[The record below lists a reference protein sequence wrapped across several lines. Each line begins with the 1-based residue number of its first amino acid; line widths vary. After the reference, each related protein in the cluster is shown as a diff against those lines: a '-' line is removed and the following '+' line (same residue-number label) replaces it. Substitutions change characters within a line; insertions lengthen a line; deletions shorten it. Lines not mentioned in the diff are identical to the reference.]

1 MQIDE
6 SRKLL
11 LSDTMVPDI
20 FILEYLPELSG
31 LAVKIYLFL
40 LLTART
46 NRNITEQDL
55 ARRLGQ
61 DADTIRASLL
71 ELAAAELI
79 ALKERS
85 VELMDVKA
93 AEIERTWRRR
103 TTSLPEE
110 NTQSQQRFAK
120 REKLMAD
127 IARTFFQGMMSPSW
141 YGEIDAWFDRY
152 GFEPEV
158 IYALFQECARRNKL
172 DSKAYIATVAENWSK
187 RGIVSFNDLNSYFL
201 THDKVSKMSRKIG
214 RKLRKNMTEYDDE
227 IVARWIEQLGY
238 DFDIIEIAL
247 RKMTKMSHPNLA
259 FIDRILQEWFEHQLH
274 DAEAIKGYEQ
284 DKAARIMKERR
295 QTASLD
301 NSGKARNQ
309 GNFEQREY
317 SKEYLDGFYET
328 IESDTLAASAKT
340 EENDSESGYPQQLDL
355 TELMNRTKDQE
366 DQAERKADRPDGQE
380 IESEA
385 EQR

>member
-46 NRNITEQDL
+46 NRNITDQDL

-61 DADTIRASLL
+61 DADAIRASLL
-71 ELAAAELI
+71 ELATAGLI
-79 ALKERS
+79 ELKERS
-85 VELMDVKA
+85 IELMDVKA
-93 AEIERTWRRR
+93 AEIERTWRRK

-110 NTQSQQRFAK
+110 TTQSQQRFAK

-158 IYALFQECARRNKL
+158 IYALFQECAHRNKL

-201 THDKVSKMSRKIG
+201 AHDKVSKLSRKIG

-227 IVARWIEQLGY
+227 IVARWIDQLGF

-274 DAEAIKGYEQ
+274 DAEAIKTYEQ
-284 DKAARIMKERR
+284 EKAARIMKERR
-295 QTASLD
+295 QMATPD
-301 NSGKARNQ
+301 NTGKAKNQ

-328 IESDTLAASAKT
+328 IDAEAPSETAKAGAGDV
-340 EENDSESGYPQQLDL
+340 ENDYPQQLDL
-355 TELMNRTKDQE
+355 AELMKQVQNQE
-366 DQAERKADRPDGQE
+366 ELVKNEAGRPDGH
-380 IESEA
+380 ESGRKA
-385 EQR
+385 GQR